1 MIQRLIKVVQL
12 SSFRHSW
19 LLHKEGRLNEGV
31 ISLLHP
37 VHAVVDE
44 RLIEP
49 HAGPGKVVPSVTCHL
64 YTALKVDGA
73 KSE

>member
-1 MIQRLIKVVQL
+1 MIQCLIKVVQL
-12 SSFRHSW
+12 SSFGHSW
-19 LLHKEGRLNEGV
+19 FLHEEGRLNQGE

-44 RLIEP
+44 RLVEP
-49 HAGPGKVVPSVTCHL
+49 HAGPGKVVPSVTCHF

-73 KSE
+73 KPE